1 MIMGFQVVDKGQRLG
16 DIRSLATA
24 IDASSGLLTQNA
36 VTASAVETQAA
47 GTPIKAAISRVTT
60 AGATDAVTL
69 AIKATAGASFVIIND
84 SGQTVTLFPKVGD
97 KLNDALQ
104 DAAVTIADNTIS
116 EYFCPVD
123 GLWFGGATTLEA

>member
-1 MIMGFQVVDKGQRLG
+1 MIMGFPVVDKGQRLG

-24 IDASSGLLTQNA
+24 INASSGLLTQNA

-47 GTPIKAAISRVTT
+47 GTPIKAALSRVTT

>member
-1 MIMGFQVVDKGQRLG
+1 MGFPVVDKGQRLG

-24 IDASSGLLTQNA
+24 INASSGLLTQNA

-47 GTPIKAAISRVTT
+47 GTPIKVAISRVTT